1 MATKKIL
8 PIFRWLALM
17 VALMPVTGA
26 GAVTDPAF
34 AEYMEAVYGSNDL
47 EMAVLI
53 LVNENDIPVSDVIA
67 KAREKR
73 YGFTR
78 IIDALIDTKLSP
90 EEVMI
95 AALLNGAPPA
105 ALFDS
110 KKIRDDHDYTPERI
124 LEFLVGE
131 LRFMTRNEEERGE
144 RDHNR
149 DARDANLEVIILVC
163 KSMMEENDFSSFD
176 IMSILCRAEAGNVLI
191 AKVAERFDV
200 PQAVTFMACPRHAEY
215 GYAYISKDLPHEA
228 YYVIGVDHM
237 TIDDDAGK
245 GEGVISPMRP

>member
-8 PIFRWLALM
+8 LFFRWLALM
-17 VALMPVTGA
+17 VALMPAMAA
-26 GAVTDPAF
+26 GTATDPSF
-34 AEYMEAVYGSNDL
+34 AEYMETVYENNEL

-67 KAREKR
+67 KARER
-73 YGFTR
+73 GYGFTR
-78 IIDALIDTKLSP
+78 VVDALMDTKLSP
-90 EEVMI
+90 EEVII
-95 AALLNGAPPA
+95 AVLLNGAPPA

-131 LRFMTRNEEERGE
+131 LRFMTRVEEELGE
-144 RDHNR
+144 EDRNLDTRDLNIEAIIR
-149 DARDANLEVIILVC
+149 VCDA
-163 KSMMEENDFSSFD
+163 MMADEDFSEFD
-176 IMSILCRAEAGNVLI
+176 IMSILCRADAGDVLI

-200 PQAVTFMACPRHAEY
+200 PPAVIFLACPRHAEY
-215 GYAYISKDLPHEA
+215 GHAYISKELPHKA